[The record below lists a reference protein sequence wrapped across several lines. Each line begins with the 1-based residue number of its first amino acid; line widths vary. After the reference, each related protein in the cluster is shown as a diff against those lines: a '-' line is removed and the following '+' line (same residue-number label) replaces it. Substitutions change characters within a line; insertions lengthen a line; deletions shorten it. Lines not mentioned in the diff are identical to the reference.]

1 MHMLLKSKDI
11 AFVGILMAIGVILVT
26 LGGYL
31 EGSTLFFLAAASF
44 LGGIVQRNLSVAAAA
59 AFLAGTAL
67 LSFFLAPQK
76 LYCAT
81 FLAFGIYIILA
92 EYLEKTAA
100 ERKKRVLAWV
110 LKAVLFHGLFAAA
123 LFVVQKLFGLEILFG
138 GKAFSFLQEYRIFF
152 WIAVIICAEVFWI
165 VFDRAYFYFQNR
177 YGRLVY
183 NVLTRSQ

>member
-44 LGGIVQRNLSVAAAA
+44 LTGIVQRNLSVTASA
-59 AFLAGTAL
+59 AFLAGTTL

-81 FLAFGIYIILA
+81 FLGFGLYILLA
-92 EYLEKTAA
+92 EYLEKLA
-100 ERKKRVLAWV
+100 EKGKKRAFVWIF
-110 LKAVLFHGLFAAA
+110 KAILFHGLFALA
-123 LFVVQKLFGLEILFG
+123 LFVTEKIFGLEILFS
-138 GKAFSFLQEYRIFF
+138 GKVFSFLQEYKFFF
-152 WIAVIICAEVFWI
+152 WIVVIACAEIFWI

-177 YGRLVY
+177 YGRLVSG
-183 NVLTRSQ
+183 L

>member
-26 LGGYL
+26 VGGYF

-44 LGGIVQRNLSVAAAA
+44 LAGIVQRNLSVAASA
-59 AFLAGTAL
+59 AFLAGTTI

-92 EYLEKTAA
+92 EYMEKTAA
-100 ERKKRVLAWV
+100 EKKKRVFAWV
-110 LKAVLFHGLFAAA
+110 LKAILFNTLFAAA
-123 LFVVQKLFGLEILFG
+123 LFTVQKLFGLEILFG
-138 GKAFSFLQEYRIFF
+138 GKAFSFLQDYRLFF
-152 WIAVIICAEVFWI
+152 WIAVIACAEIFWI
-165 VFDRAYFYFQNR
+165 IFDRAYFYFQNR

-183 NVLTRSQ
+183 NVLTRS

>member
-26 LGGYL
+26 VGGYF

-44 LGGIVQRNLSVAAAA
+44 LAGIVQRNLSVAASA

-92 EYLEKTAA
+92 EYMEKTVA
-100 ERKKRVLAWV
+100 EKKKRVFAWV
-110 LKAVLFHGLFAAA
+110 LKAVLFHVLFAAA
-123 LFVVQKLFGLEILFG
+123 LFTVQKLFGLEILFG
-138 GKAFSFLQEYRIFF
+138 RKAFSFLQDYRLFF
-152 WIAVIICAEVFWI
+152 WIAVIACAEVFWI
-165 VFDRAYFYFQNR
+165 LFDRAYFYFQNR
-177 YGRLVY
+177 YGKLVY
-183 NVLTRSQ
+183 NVLTRS